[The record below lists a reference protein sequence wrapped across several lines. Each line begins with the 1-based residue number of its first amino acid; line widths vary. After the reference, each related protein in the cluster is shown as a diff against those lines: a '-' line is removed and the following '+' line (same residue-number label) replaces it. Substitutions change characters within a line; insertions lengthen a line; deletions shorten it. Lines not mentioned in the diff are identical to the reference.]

1 MGRLCGPT
9 GRCDALQRSSATASV
24 RAEQQKAENVNEQG
38 AQMQHDLEPA
48 RINQFD
54 LLI

>member
-1 MGRLCGPT
+1 MSEAEQG
-9 GRCDALQRSSATASV
+9 DAMHLQRSSATASA
-24 RAEQQKAENVNEQG
+24 RTEQIKAENVNEQA
-38 AQMQHDLEPA
+38 AQKQRDLEPA